1 MTELQLGTLFVAGTL
16 ILLLSGMSV
25 AFALGVISL
34 LFMIVLMPPSLILT
48 LPQTLYGCLD
58 KFTLLAIPLFILM
71 GEAIGRTRASVDHYK
86 TAHHWLSKLP
96 GGDRERVV

>member
-1 MTELQLGTLFVAGTL
+1 MTELQLGTLCVAGTL

-48 LPQTLYGCLD
+48 LPQTLYGGLEN
-58 KFTLLAIPLFILM
+58 FTLLAIPLFILM
-71 GEAIGRTRASVDHYK
+71 GEAIGRTSASVDLYE
-86 TAHHWLSKLP
+86 TAYTWLHTLRS
-96 GGDRERVV
+96 E